1 MNPHHRIDVNAVP
14 MKKGN
19 SMKSE
24 RTPAP
29 GQGEHRNIARLL
41 AVLDALSSAS
51 VKGLRL
57 TDVVRAAG
65 LGKTTAHRL
74 LGGLMAAGLVE
85 QDSET
90 GRFFVGLKMLA
101 WAMAAK
107 HRFSIARLAE
117 PALERL
123 SRRTQDTVYLV
134 ARVGDEIVCL
144 DAREGSFPIKVLTLS
159 VGDRRPLGIGA
170 GSLAILAALP
180 EEEIERILAT
190 QADAR
195 ARFPFDEVQLREM
208 IAATK
213 RNGYAYN
220 NVHLFQ
226 GMETAA
232 DMAGIAV
239 PIRRADGQ
247 PVAALHLTGVTSRL
261 EPPRRDNIVTSLHH
275 EARQL
280 EAELG
285 PMLDTVGLAATR
297 AGSRPHTA

>member
-1 MNPHHRIDVNAVP
+1 
-14 MKKGN
+14 
-19 SMKSE
+19 MKSE
-24 RTPAP
+24 PDSLP
-29 GQGEHRNIARLL
+29 GQGEHRNIARLFG
-41 AVLDALSSAS
+41 VLDALSSAS
-51 VKGLRL
+51 AKGLRL
-57 TDVVRAAG
+57 ADVVRATG

-74 LGGLMAAGLVE
+74 LGGLMATGLVE
-85 QDSET
+85 QDGET

-107 HRFSIARLAE
+107 HRFSVARLAE

-144 DAREGSFPIKVLTLS
+144 DAREGSFPIKVLTLN

-180 EEEIERILAT
+180 SEEIERILAT
-190 QADAR
+190 QAEAR

-208 IAATK
+208 IAATQ

-220 NVHLFQ
+220 NIHLFQ
-226 GMETAA
+226 GMEKAT

-239 PIRRADGQ
+239 SIRRGDGQ
-247 PVAALHLTGVTSRL
+247 PVAALHLTAITSRL
-261 EPPRRDNIVTSLHH
+261 EPPRRDNIVASLHQ
-275 EARQL
+275 EVRQL
-280 EAELG
+280 ESELG
-285 PMLDTVGLAATR
+285 PMLETVGLTAAR
-297 AGSRPHTA
+297 AGAGPHTA